1 MNLFKKIGA
10 VFGAIA
16 VAATMMTVTASAA
29 LTANDPETQIVVIK
43 RKNDV
48 ASAAKG
54 VAREKL
60 PEDGGDGTEWAS
72 ATAVEESTVYVLDKT
87 YACYGVAF
95 TGSSTTGYTEFEI
108 MYDPDTF
115 NSLDPDEQQKA
126 NEEVI
131 NTINDW
137 NMSQEARAQVQ
148 KKFTDAEELGMTD
161 SQLLTLM
168 FAETK
173 ADLSTAMKWFGPFQ
187 GTVGLILGIGVVII
201 MVLLIASTVFDLV
214 YIGLPMARNA
224 LDGKAESN
232 GQPKPFGVSYDAV
245 KVVQNHEGGGQ
256 GGQGGS
262 NGNIYF
268 DYLKRRVITYI
279 ILAVCILYLI
289 SGQLSSVIGWLL
301 DLVSGVG

>member
-1 MNLFKKIGA
+1 MKLFKKIGA
-10 VFGAIA
+10 VLGAIV
-16 VAATMMTVTASAA
+16 VAATMMTVTASADLA
-29 LTANDPETQIVVIK
+29 AGTGTIVKIT

-48 ASAAKG
+48 ASAAKA

-60 PEDGGDGTEWAS
+60 RTVGGDGTEWES
-72 ATAVEESTVYVLDKT
+72 ATAVEEGSVYILDKT
-87 YACYGVAF
+87 YTCYGVAF
-95 TGSSTTGYTEFEI
+95 TGSSTDGYTQFEI
-108 MYDPDTF
+108 MYDSETF
-115 NSLDPDEQQKA
+115 SALDPDEQKKA

-137 NMSQEARAQVQ
+137 NMTQEARAQVQ

-161 SQLLTLM
+161 AQLLTLM

-268 DYLKRRVITYI
+268 DYLKRRIITYI